1 MLVDQ
6 NPSKYGREEEKGKDG
21 RLTGEKTATEGDGRL
36 RGEDRVGI
44 AVPTCRAAYLPLR
57 VSTTAVGRGR
67 RRERSRGGKEGSP
80 SGGTAPLP
88 PQGAAG
94 RGI

>member
-67 RRERSRGGKEGSP
+67 RRP